1 VRLAPSFDPVDEAD
15 EAVCALPD
23 RCPRRYAT
31 TYHLP
36 PTTHHVSHR
45 DCSPPAAAAAF
56 GEWSFEGA
64 AELTASLLQVMS
76 GTRLCLS
83 TADLLFEI
91 ARLPRPVR
99 RSRHGS
105 CLATSRLL
113 PVPPG
118 RASTPPL
125 SLAVPLCAASGAS
138 AVSAIMHCTL
148 FQNGRCVVI
157 CGVVRLAAHSTCCPK
172 CRRRRRRRCA
182 AAITK
187 VLLLL
192 CRRRRRC

>member
-91 ARLPRPVR
+91 ARLPRPAR

-113 PVPPG
+113 PVP
-118 RASTPPL
+118 
-125 SLAVPLCAASGAS
+125 LAVHPL
-138 AVSAIMHCTL
+138 L
-148 FQNGRCVVI
+148 
-157 CGVVRLAAHSTCCPK
+157 HSPWLCLC
-172 CRRRRRRRCA
+172 
-182 AAITK
+182 
-187 VLLLL
+187 VLLLEL
-192 CRRRRRC
+192 LLSLLSCTAHCFKTAAASSSVG